1 MEIRWL
7 EGFIAVAEELHFSNA
22 AIRLGMAQSPLSQL
36 IRKLEA
42 ELGQKLFDRST
53 RSVEL
58 TAAGKAF
65 LPHAREIVASTAV
78 AREAVNAAEGEIVGV
93 VRVGFS
99 GVLNYST
106 LPLLTSEVRKRLP
119 NVELELVGQKLTKEA
134 VSLLRLG
141 ALDITLMGLPIE
153 DPEIET
159 QLISVEGFC
168 VVLPKNHRLAGED
181 VVDLAD
187 LSDEGFVTTPEFPGS
202 VFRNSTFQL
211 CAEAGFVP
219 RISQQVNDPYMALL
233 LVEVGVGVAV
243 TTQSTG
249 KLAPA
254 NTVTLPIKQCSVELR
269 HGVAWMQGAGR
280 VARDAVID
288 IALEIFN
295 P

>member
-7 EGFIAVAEELHFSNA
+7 EGFIVVAEELHFSNA

-106 LPLLTSEVRKRLP
+106 LPLLTSEVRERLP

>member
-22 AIRLGMAQSPLSQL
+22 AIRLGMPQSPLSQL
-36 IRKLEA
+36 IRRLES

-58 TAAGKAF
+58 TAAGRAF
-65 LPHAREIVASTAV
+65 LPHARGIVASAAV

-93 VRVGFS
+93 VRIGFS

-106 LPLLTSEVRKRLP
+106 LPLLTSEVHKRLP
-119 NVELELVGQKLTKEA
+119 NVELELVGQKLTREA

-159 QLISVEGFC
+159 RLISLEEFC
-168 VVLPKNHRLAGED
+168 VVLPRDHRLAGEE
-181 VVDLAD
+181 VVDLVD
-187 LSDEGFVTTPEFPGS
+187 LAEDGFVTTPEFAGS

-233 LVEVGVGVAV
+233 LVGAGVGVAI
-243 TTQSTG
+243 TTHGTG
-249 KLAPA
+249 LLTPP
-254 NTVTLPIKQCSVELR
+254 NTVHLPIKQHSVELR
-269 HGVAWMQGAGR
+269 HGIAWMKGSGR

-288 IALEIFN
+288 IALDIFK